1 MSIRTKL
8 VAVVSLL
15 VALIAVPSAS
25 PAADGAFVRINQL
38 GYLAGSPARAYLM
51 SKGTETGA
59 TFQVLNAK
67 GVALFTAPIG
77 VSLGFWGNFNVFAL
91 DFTPAAAGTFTI
103 EVNGPGPATSPAFPV
118 GTAKQLYAQALANSL
133 YFYQNERDGQNYIPT
148 PLRTAPG
155 HLNDSSATVY
165 STPTFNKNDLIIG
178 SLSPTG
184 ANINAEGGWWDAGD
198 YLKFVET

>member
-67 GVALFTAPIG
+67 GVAILTAPIG
-77 VSLGFWGNFNVFAL
+77 ANLGVWGSFNVFAL

-103 EVNGPGPATSPAFPV
+103 EVNGPMPATSPAFPV

-155 HLNDSSATVY
+155 HLNDSSL
-165 STPTFNKNDLIIG
+165 TPYASPQFNDNDNILG
-178 SLSPTG
+178 NLQPVG
-184 ANINAEGGWWDAGD
+184 APLDASGGWWDAGD
-198 YLKFVET
+198 YLKRS